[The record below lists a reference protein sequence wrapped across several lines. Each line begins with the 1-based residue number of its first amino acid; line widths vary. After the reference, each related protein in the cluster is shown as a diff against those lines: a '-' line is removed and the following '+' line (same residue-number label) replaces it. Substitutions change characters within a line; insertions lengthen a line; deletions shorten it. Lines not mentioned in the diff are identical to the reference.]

1 MKMVIA
7 YIRPEQLQRV
17 KQELYKR
24 ELYSMSI
31 TNILD
36 AGRQGGYATQYRGV
50 TTQVNLLKKLRI
62 EICVNDDK
70 LDMVFEAITEGAR
83 TGRQGDGVIFACDT
97 VRGERIRTGES
108 L

>member
-31 TNILD
+31 TNILG

-50 TTQVNLLKKLRI
+50 TTQ

>member
-31 TNILD
+31 TNILG

-83 TGRQGDGVIFACDT
+83 TGRQGDDVIFACDT